1 MSESSAFGF
10 GQFVPGFDFLQNL
23 SKTAAQ
29 AAPAAGAVPGMA
41 SWVAPTLSVEELD
54 KRIQELK
61 AVQFWLDQNATAL
74 KATIQAM
81 EVQKMT
87 LSTLQSMNVN
97 MADLA
102 KAFTV
107 KPPATEAQAAA
118 APEEKSRASIF
129 SPKTKPTPEPV
140 AEPEAEP
147 EGGSV
152 DESLDATVAEEAA
165 ESDAQPK
172 AASDKPAVDPMQ
184 WWGALTQQFQGI
196 AAAAMKDVASE
207 AMKAGMAAQNAA
219 ATGTAARNAGATAQS
234 KTKTK
239 TKTKAKARSRA
250 TGAAAAQHAAKK
262 VAKPAPE
269 AHKSSAQP
277 RAKSSTQ
284 TATNTAARSSRPAA
298 PKRAAK

>member
-29 AAPAAGAVPGMA
+29 AAPATGAVPGMA

-107 KPPATEAQAAA
+107 KAPESEAPSAAE
-118 APEEKSRASIF
+118 PEEKSRASIF

-140 AEPEAEP
+140 VEPEVEP
-147 EGGSV
+147 F
-152 DESLDATVAEEAA
+152 DASVAEEKA
-165 ESDAQPK
+165 ESDAQSDTQLK

-207 AMKAGMAAQNAA
+207 AMKAGVAAQNAA
-219 ATGTAARNAGATAQS
+219 KSGAAARTAGAMAQS

-239 TKTKAKARSRA
+239 TKSSPRA
-250 TGAAAAQHAAKK
+250 SGAAAAQPGAKK
-262 VAKPAPE
+262 VAKSAPA
-269 AHKSSAQP
+269 AHKSAAKTRAKSSAQ
-277 RAKSSTQ
+277 
-284 TATNTAARSSRPAA
+284 TATKTAARSSRPVA

>member
-107 KPPATEAQAAA
+107 KAPVSEAPSAAE
-118 APEEKSRASIF
+118 PEEKTRTSIF
-129 SPKTKPTPEPV
+129 SPKPKTSPQPEPV
-140 AEPEAEP
+140 AEPETGPVDAQTGESMNEEP
-147 EGGSV
+147 T
-152 DESLDATVAEEAA
+152 ESE
-165 ESDAQPK
+165 AQPK

-196 AAAAMKDVASE
+196 AAAAMKDVAGE
-207 AMKAGMAAQNAA
+207 AMKAGMAAQRAA
-219 ATGTAARNAGATAQS
+219 KAGTAARTASAKAQS
-234 KTKTK
+234 KPKTK
-239 TKTKAKARSRA
+239 SSPRA
-250 TGAAAAQHAAKK
+250 SGAAAAQPAAKK
-262 VAKPAPE
+262 VAKSVQA
-269 AHKSSAQP
+269 AHKSAAKTTAQSA
-277 RAKSSTQ
+277 AQ
-284 TATNTAARSSRPAA
+284 TARKTASRSSRPAT